1 MLKMQVEGADR
12 WFMQGTV
19 NLVTIA
25 KASGIKK
32 IVLITSIGVD
42 DPFFPLNLF
51 GGVSPYYF
59 LYCN

>member
-1 MLKMQVEGADR
+1 VFRMQVEGADR
-12 WFMQGTV
+12 WLMQGTV
-19 NLVTIA
+19 NLVTVA

-51 GGVSPYYF
+51 GGVRSHFICTY
-59 LYCN
+59 